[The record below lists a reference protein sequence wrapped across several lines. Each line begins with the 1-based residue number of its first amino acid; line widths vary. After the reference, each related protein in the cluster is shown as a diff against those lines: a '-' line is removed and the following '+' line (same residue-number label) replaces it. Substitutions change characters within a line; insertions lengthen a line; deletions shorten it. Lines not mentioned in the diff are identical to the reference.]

1 MNVLKVNAMK
11 IYPIAFGLLVLTFF
25 SCVPPQQFTEL
36 KTEAETCKKER
47 EQLRKENEL
56 LNVKST
62 ELEAE
67 LKKSKKH
74 AEDLVA
80 QHAKEKEELEALR
93 IENRQLKTQVQNLEA
108 TNQSLTKGS
117 SEETKKLIA
126 KLENSQ
132 LELFEREEKLNKL
145 SKEIEDEQAKLK
157 RMRSELDSRNKRL
170 VELKRLINSK
180 DSATNALREKVA
192 NALLGFENE
201 GLSVTKRNGK
211 VYVSLEEKLLFNSGS
226 TTVDARGVEALKKLA
241 VVLEQNK
248 DINITIEGHTDDV
261 PVIANEKFQ
270 DNWDLSVK
278 RATSIIRILLDNS
291 SIDPKRLIASGR
303 GEFLPIDDS
312 KTPEARQLNRRTEII
327 LTPNLDEIMELLGK

>member
-1 MNVLKVNAMK
+1 MK

-25 SCVPPQQFTEL
+25 ACVPPQQFAEL
-36 KTEAETCKKER
+36 NTEAKTCKEER
-47 EQLRKENEL
+47 ELLRKENEL

-62 ELEAE
+62 ELEASLE
-67 LKKSKKH
+67 KSKKKIK
-74 AEDLVA
+74 DLVA
-80 QHAKEKEELEALR
+80 EHAQEKEELEELR
-93 IENRQLKTQVQNLEA
+93 KENRQLKTQIQNLEE
-108 TNQSLTKGS
+108 TNQMLTKGS
-117 SEETKKLIA
+117 SAETKKLIG

-157 RMRSELDSRNKRL
+157 RMHAELDSRNKRL
-170 VELKRLINSK
+170 IELERLVNSK

-192 NALLGFENE
+192 NALMGFENE
-201 GLSVTKRNGK
+201 GLTVSKRNGK
-211 VYVSLEEKLLFNSGS
+211 VYVSLEEKLLFSSGS
-226 TTVDARGVEALKKLA
+226 TTVDAHGVEALKKLA
-241 VVLEQNK
+241 IVLEQNK

-261 PVIANEKFQ
+261 PVIPSDKFQ

-291 SIDPKRLIASGR
+291 SINPKRLIASGR
-303 GEFLPIDDS
+303 GEFLPIDNS
-312 KTPEARQLNRRTEII
+312 KTDEARQLNRRTEII